1 MATLQLNG
9 TTYDVAYKP
18 WGVIRRLHKEQG
30 VNLLDLLGD
39 EQVADRILE
48 PTTLSALLWGGLIHA
63 HPEMTLEQVEDLM
76 GLGNLAAVSQAVAA
90 GIKESLDGAGVT
102 ANPTS

>member
-9 TTYDVAYKP
+9 TSYTLAYKP

-39 EQVADRILE
+39 EQAADRMMD
-48 PTTLSALLWGGLIHA
+48 PTTLSALVWGGLIHA
-63 HPEMTLEQVEDLM
+63 HPEMTLEQVEGWM
-76 GLGNLAAVSQAVAA
+76 GLDNLAVVSQAVAGA
-90 GIKESLDGAGVT
+90 IKESLEGAGVA
-102 ANPTS
+102 ANPTT